1 MGIQENIA
9 EMLRAI
15 KANSGKTTEGWSEE
29 LGIASS
35 TLQEYLKGDGNPT
48 VKMVEHLAE
57 KMDISPIALM
67 AGDLDSERYQTVLLM
82 LDSIRAVSVLSQP
95 KRVRFAEL
103 FLELV
108 LLWENEE

>member
-48 VKMVEHLAE
+48 VKM
-57 KMDISPIALM
+57 DISPIALM

-82 LDSIRAVSVLSQP
+82 LDSTRAVSVLSQP